1 MQANS
6 VTVKQLVIVGIVLV
20 AFQCVGCGPSGTD
33 AVKFANQ
40 RISEL
45 KAQKRKVVKGDQGKL
60 YSEAIEIRNAN
71 PGFKQDGKTQSIVSY
86 EYRMLRSAE
95 FDPQVEAS
103 DAELSAVDEEWQ
115 SCEELFIF
123 KDGDWELKEGKVI
136 KVLKARSIEVIDG

>member
-1 MQANS
+1 
-6 VTVKQLVIVGIVLV
+6 
-20 AFQCVGCGPSGTD
+20 
-33 AVKFANQ
+33 
-40 RISEL
+40 
-45 KAQKRKVVKGDQGKL
+45 
-60 YSEAIEIRNAN
+60 
-71 PGFKQDGKTQSIVSY
+71 
-86 EYRMLRSAE
+86 MLRSAE

>member
-1 MQANS
+1 MQSNS

-40 RISEL
+40 RLSEL
-45 KAQKRKVVKGDQGKL
+45 QGQKRKVVQGDHGKW

-71 PGFKQDGKTQSIVSY
+71 PGFKYDGTMQSMVSY

-95 FDPQVEAS
+95 FDTQAEAS
-103 DAELSAVDEEWQ
+103 DAELSAVDEKWQ
-115 SCEELFIF
+115 STEDLFIF
-123 KDGDWELKEGKVI
+123 KDGDWKPKE
-136 KVLKARSIEVIDG
+136 

>member
-1 MQANS
+1 MQSNS

-20 AFQCVGCGPSGTD
+20 AFQCGGCGASGTD

-45 KAQKRKVVKGDQGKL
+45 KAQKRKVAQGDQGKW

-71 PGFKQDGKTQSIVSY
+71 PGFKQDGQLSSHQAMVSY
-86 EYRMLRSAE
+86 EFRMLRSAE
-95 FDPQVEAS
+95 FDTQAEAS

-115 SCEELFIF
+115 SMEELFIF
-123 KDGDWELKEGKVI
+123 KDGDWKPKE
-136 KVLKARSIEVIDG
+136 